1 MLLVLAFV
9 LGIGYNDSD
18 LSTLPYLLILLL
30 ATLGFGIYRGV
41 VRQRRLFESYTL
53 TIDDDSIQREQ
64 LNTAT
69 VKIPSEEV
77 AEILKLQ
84 TGGFV
89 IKGRNRTDFIIVTNQ
104 IENAEEL
111 ERDLSQF
118 GDVKVPIRKSMLEI
132 MKIPIILSVL
142 ILMAIVY
149 VSNNEWLVLGS
160 GIILT
165 ATLIWS
171 FYELQV
177 SKNIDK
183 RTKRNSWWTVVA
195 IVSVIAV
202 TYSKFVG

>member
-1 MLLVLAFV
+1 MLLVLAFA

-77 AEILKLQ
+77 AEVLKLQ

-89 IKGRNRTDFIIVTNQ
+89 IKGRNRTDLIIVTNL
-104 IENAEEL
+104 IENAEAL
-111 ERDLSQF
+111 ERDLSRF
-118 GDVKVPIRKSMLEI
+118 RDIKVPIRKSMLEI
-132 MKIPIILSVL
+132 MRIPVILSIL
-142 ILMAIVY
+142 ILMTIVY
-149 VSNNEWLVLGS
+149 ISNNNWLVLGS
-160 GIILT
+160 GIVLS

-171 FYELQV
+171 FYEIQV

-183 RTKRNSWWTVVA
+183 RTKRNSWWTVVV

>member
-1 MLLVLAFV
+1 MLLVLAFA

-64 LNTAT
+64 LDTAT

-89 IKGRNRTDFIIVTNQ
+89 IKGRNRTDLIIVTNL
-104 IENAEEL
+104 IENAEAL
-111 ERDLSQF
+111 ERDLSRF
-118 GDVKVPIRKSMLEI
+118 RDIKVPIRKSMLEI
-132 MKIPIILSVL
+132 MRIPVILSIL
-142 ILMAIVY
+142 ILMTIVY
-149 VSNNEWLVLGS
+149 ISNNNWLVLGS
-160 GIILT
+160 GIVLS

-171 FYELQV
+171 FYEIQV

-183 RTKRNSWWTVVA
+183 RTKRNSWWTVVV